1 MCCLLIVLTAI
12 AQSAAMGSANCGR
25 SHPPRASE
33 RDVAGA
39 VCGVSY
45 SASLKNILH
54 RGVGMPMGVWES
66 VGKVKWVERVTG

>member
-25 SHPPRASE
+25 AHPPRASE

-45 SASLKNILH
+45 SASLKKYPASRRRH
-54 RGVGMPMGVWES
+54 ADGR
-66 VGKVKWVERVTG
+66 VGKRR